1 MLQLAAVVAL
11 AAATIAPAGAAGKF
25 KCWTNAEGVR
35 ECGETVPPEFSQDG
49 HEVLNTKGDVVS
61 EKERAKTEE
70 ELEEA
75 KKQAAA
81 VKEQKEME
89 AEAKRQD
96 AILLQTYTKV
106 EDIERMRDEQIL
118 SLESTIKVTNARS
131 DKIKTDLDK
140 RVAAAA
146 AEERAGKAPNEKL
159 LANIESLKK
168 QLANNDEFVA
178 KKKTEEETI
187 RADFEQKIK
196 RFRELKEGSAAT
208 AAQ

>member
-1 MLQLAAVVAL
+1 MNTRMFQFVAAVAL
-11 AAATIAPAGAAGKF
+11 AAATVTPVNAAGKF

-35 ECGETVPPEFSQDG
+35 ECGEAVPPEFAQEG

-61 EKERAKTEE
+61 EKERAKTPE

-75 KKQAAA
+75 KKQAAL
-81 VKEQKEME
+81 VQEEKEKI

-106 EDIERMRDEQIL
+106 EDLERVRNEQIL
-118 SLESTIKVTNARS
+118 SIESTIKVTNARS
-131 DKIKTDLDK
+131 EKIKADLDK

-168 QLANNDEFVA
+168 QLANNDEFVT
-178 KKKTEEETI
+178 KKTAEQESI
-187 RADFEQKIK
+187 RADYDQRIA
-196 RFRELKEGSAAT
+196 RFKELKAAGR
-208 AAQ
+208 